1 MLIKEVI
8 DSDEQVL
15 DIVKSILMRA
25 KSEGAKQVDMKQ
37 LVNDIGDSS
46 VTPELLVDIFS
57 RHAAEL
63 KNIVAGATVDLVNID
78 TETKKSMQYKTDT
91 DAAKLKGKAVQQ
103 AKQSLRKPDVKQQK
117 TDGWKL

>member
-15 DIVKSILMRA
+15 GIIKSILMRA
-25 KSEGAKQVDMKQ
+25 KSEGAKQVDMQQ

-63 KNIVAGATVDLVNID
+63 KNIVAGATVDAIDLD
-78 TETKKSMQYKTDT
+78 TEKKKSMQYKSDT
-91 DAAKLKGKAVQQ
+91 DAAKLKGAAVQQ
-103 AKQSLRKPDVKQQK
+103 ARQSLRKPELKQPK
-117 TDGWKL
+117 TDDWKL

>member
-8 DSDEQVL
+8 DSDEQIL
-15 DIVKSILMRA
+15 GIVKSILMRA
-25 KSEGAKQVDMKQ
+25 KSEGAKQVDMQQ

-63 KNIVAGATVDLVNID
+63 KNIVAGATVDMIDLD
-78 TETKKSMQYKTDT
+78 TETKKTMQYKSDT
-91 DAAKLKGKAVQQ
+91 DAAKLKGTAVQQ
-103 AKQSLRKPDVKQQK
+103 ARQSLNKPELKKPK
-117 TDGWKL
+117 TDDWKL

>member
-8 DSDEQVL
+8 DSDEQIL
-15 DIVKSILMRA
+15 GIVKSILMRA
-25 KSEGAKQVDMKQ
+25 KSEGAKQVDMNQ

-57 RHAAEL
+57 RHGAEL
-63 KNIVAGATVDLVNID
+63 KNIVAGATVDMIDLD
-78 TETKKSMQYKTDT
+78 TETKKSMQYKSDT

-103 AKQSLRKPDVKQQK
+103 AKQSLNKPNLAPQK
-117 TDGWKL
+117 TDDWKL

>member
-63 KNIVAGATVDLVNID
+63 KNIVAGATVDLVNLD

>member
-57 RHAAEL
+57 RHAKEL
-63 KNIVAGATVDLVNID
+63 KNIVAGATVDLVDLD
-78 TETKKSMQYKTDT
+78 TETKKSMQYKSDT

-103 AKQSLRKPDVKQQK
+103 AKQSLNKPDLKQK
-117 TDGWKL
+117 TDNWKL